1 MPENMTDPS
10 HSTEA
15 FRAFAHGNGSEPE
28 RSYAMR
34 ASRSKVMLLAAIVV
48 GVALVIALVSLA
60 LT

>member
-15 FRAFAHGNGSEPE
+15 FRAFAQEGGGAPEP
-28 RSYAMR
+28 SYAMR
-34 ASRSKVMLLAAIVV
+34 APRSKVMLLAAIVV
-48 GVALVIALVSLA
+48 GVALVIALVSLT